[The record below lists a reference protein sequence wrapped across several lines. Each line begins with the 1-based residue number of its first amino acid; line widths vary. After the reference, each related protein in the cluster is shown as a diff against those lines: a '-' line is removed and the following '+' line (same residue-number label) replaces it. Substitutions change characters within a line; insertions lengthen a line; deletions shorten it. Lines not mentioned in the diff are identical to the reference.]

1 VATDCAR
8 LQAKKDELMEPE
20 ASLIAVHL
28 DTPESGTVVSR
39 ENVIVTGWALHPK
52 QPVVSVLVGVDRELW
67 VVATTGGRRP
77 DVASEHPGAEGS
89 ERAGWRT
96 VLDLTEWPRE
106 EIEITVV
113 ALCADGTAAW
123 EMPSRVRLAPTRPR

>member
-1 VATDCAR
+1 LAHLEGDGVS
-8 LQAKKDELMEPE
+8 ESIVPI
-20 ASLIAVHL
+20 LIHL
-28 DTPESGTVVSR
+28 DTPETETVVAR

-67 VVATTGGRRP
+67 VVATTGGRRA
-77 DVASEHPGAEGS
+77 DVASEHPG
-89 ERAGWRT
+89 
-96 VLDLTEWPRE
+96 L
-106 EIEITVV
+106 EITVV